1 MKNRL
6 KEIRKNKNIPVE
18 TIMKAL
24 GLETKAAYYKKENGM
39 VKITIDVALSLSN
52 LFDMPVEEIFL
63 DNGVP
68 NRNNIDL

>member
-18 TIMKAL
+18 TIIKTL
-24 GLETKAAYYKKENGM
+24 GLETKAAYYKKENGK
-39 VKITIDVALSLSN
+39 VKITLDDALSLSN

-63 DNGVP
+63 DSSVP

>member
-1 MKNRL
+1 MNNRL

-18 TIMKAL
+18 TIIKTL
-24 GLETKAAYYKKENGM
+24 GLVTKAAYYKKENGK
-39 VKITIDVALSLSN
+39 VKITLDDALSLSN

-68 NRNNIDL
+68 DRNNSDL